1 MFHEEFTV
9 YGFGVDLTVVT
20 KLWKLVNLGAS
31 ILEHAMVQITSTWD
45 Q

>member
-9 YGFGVDLTVVT
+9 YGFGVDLKAVT

-31 ILEHAMVQITSTWD
+31 ILEQAMVQITSMWD